1 MFRIQRTFFLGFGYI
16 SSLSIFIIMDD
27 KKLLAI
33 GHMLF
38 VYLMFHAETVTGVI
52 IYQSIIPIFSAA
64 LSTIIFSL
72 PLKYLPEAIG
82 GSAVGVVNLG
92 MQVAGF
98 IAPLTIGFVIDAF
111 DGSFNGAVWLLVS
124 FGVVCFIAF
133 MTLKSG
139 RENFISENPQTIPA
153 VK

>member
-1 MFRIQRTFFLGFGYI
+1 
-16 SSLSIFIIMDD
+16 
-27 KKLLAI
+27 
-33 GHMLF
+33 
-38 VYLMFHAETVTGVI
+38 
-52 IYQSIIPIFSAA
+52 
-64 LSTIIFSL
+64 
-72 PLKYLPEAIG
+72 
-82 GSAVGVVNLG
+82 

-98 IAPLTIGFVIDAF
+98 IAPLTIGFVIDTF

-139 RENFISENPQTIPA
+139 RENIISENPQTIPA